1 MRRRFFNK
9 KNKENYLTITALI
22 DSTVYFN
29 EMTGSDILPYTILK
43 YRINTGEWVDYNNGI
58 GIDLKLG
65 ENVQFY
71 GDYHYATVRYCCF
84 NIIGK
89 CSLSG
94 NCMSIAYYNDFHKR
108 NKVIGS
114 AFMYL
119 FENCD
124 SIVSVSS
131 DFLPATML
139 SANCYYQMF
148 YNCTSLETAPELP
161 ATTLATGCYYNMF
174 RGCSK
179 LNYIKAMFTTT
190 PSSSYTSYWVDGVA
204 STGTFVKNKNATWN
218 VTASYG
224 NGYIGIP
231 LGWTI
236 IKE

>member
-43 YRINTGEWVDYNNGI
+43 YRINAGEWVDYNNGI

-71 GDYHYATVRYCCF
+71 GDYHYATVRYCSF

-204 STGTFVKNKNATWN
+204 SSGTFVKNKNATWN
-218 VTASYG
+218 VT
-224 NGYIGIP
+224 GYDGIP
-231 LGWTI
+231 SGWAVL
-236 IKE
+236 KE

>member
-1 MRRRFFNK
+1 
-9 KNKENYLTITALI
+9 
-22 DSTVYFN
+22 
-29 EMTGSDILPYTILK
+29 
-43 YRINTGEWVDYNNGI
+43 
-58 GIDLKLG
+58 
-65 ENVQFY
+65 
-71 GDYHYATVRYCCF
+71 
-84 NIIGK
+84 
-89 CSLSG
+89 
-94 NCMSIAYYNDFHKR
+94 
-108 NKVIGS
+108 
-114 AFMYL
+114 
-119 FENCD
+119 
-124 SIVSVSS
+124 
-131 DFLPATML
+131 
-139 SANCYYQMF
+139 MF